1 MKKNNYWIFFLTL
14 MLSVNVQ
21 AEIKNKQML
30 NSFFQGCVEGEDSE
44 LTNMIGIGG
53 QFEYCGCMVNSISK
67 SMNTRELMKFGLD
80 VLETEGGINNDS
92 KITNEQLKIFLN
104 NEGLKQGL
112 LNCLSKV
119 L

>member
-1 MKKNNYWIFFLTL
+1 MKKIIIGLSL
-14 MLSVNVQ
+14 ALILSVNAQ

-30 NSFFQGCVEGEDSE
+30 NGFFQGCVEGNDPE

-67 SMNTRELMKFGLD
+67 SMNARGLIKLGLD
-80 VLETEGGINNDS
+80 VLETEGGVNNDS
-92 KITNEQLKIFLN
+92 KVTTEQLKIFLN

-112 LNCLSKV
+112 LDCFSKV